1 MFMAAFTFALLPLL
15 AAASPNPQIYGPPPP
30 GPATSAPAAAPS
42 APPSTQGQINIDVGA
57 GGNFVFNPT
66 NVTAPNGTLITF
78 FFPGGDVPH
87 SVTQGDFS
95 NPCQPIA
102 AQGGQ
107 NGFDSGLQNS
117 VQWTLNVTNDQEPI
131 YFFCKS
137 PTHCGLG
144 MVGYV
149 QPSPH
154 SFKTASF
161 GLTDSLCFRSIN
173 APSTGNTFDA
183 WQAAAVKVGASEQ
196 TLQDN
201 GPVTGGIGAI
211 ATASPTA
218 TASGSSGSSG
228 SGALQ
233 LSASSALAVILG
245 VVAGAMM
252 LVA

>member
-1 MFMAAFTFALLPLL
+1 MAALTLALLPLL
-15 AAASPNPQIYGPPPP
+15 AAASPNPQIYGGAPPA

-66 NVTAPNGTLITF
+66 NITASNGTLITF

-102 AQGGQ
+102 AQSGQ

-144 MVGYV
+144 MVG
-149 QPSPH
+149 
-154 SFKTASF
+154 
-161 GLTDSLCFRSIN
+161 SIN

-201 GPVTGGIGAI
+201 GPVIGGIGAV

-245 VVAGAMM
+245 IVGGAMM
-252 LVA
+252 VVA

>member
-1 MFMAAFTFALLPLL
+1 MR
-15 AAASPNPQIYGPPPP
+15 
-30 GPATSAPAAAPS
+30 
-42 APPSTQGQINIDVGA
+42 IDVGA
-57 GGNFVFNPT
+57 GGNFVFNPA

-78 FFPGGDVPH
+78 FFPSGDIPH

-144 MVGYV
+144 MVGSV
-149 QPSPH
+149 
-154 SFKTASF
+154 
-161 GLTDSLCFRSIN
+161 N

-201 GPVTGGIGAI
+201 GPVTGGIGAV
-211 ATASPTA
+211 ATASPAA
-218 TASGSSGSSG
+218 TSGGSSGT

-233 LSASSALAVILG
+233 LGASSALTVILG
-245 VVAGAMM
+245 VVGGAMM